1 LPLFSKTDFSRPDP
15 QAFPEF
21 LCKELQ
27 QYFAVEKL
35 LTCAKKRRELC
46 TTPLFVMP
54 AKAGIQEAIDNTGFP
69 PSRE

>member
-1 LPLFSKTDFSRPDP
+1 LRFFQQIFFYIFQKFPKVSFRYFDFAARDNHR
-15 QAFPEF
+15 EF
-21 LCKELQ
+21 
-27 QYFAVEKL
+27 
-35 LTCAKKRRELC
+35 C